1 MAINIQSLFSDIIE
15 TPAQRQERMLTEG
28 ILRGRE
34 LTGGLTGLAR
44 TQAPLVSALS
54 MQMPQRQEALRRT
67 AGGMLG
73 LDVRTES
80 EKLQDIL
87 RQADTSTPVGMRGL
101 ARDIR
106 QIAPA
111 KAMTLLQTADEQERE
126 QKEAERRQQ
135 EFALR
140 STAALQEIQ
149 TREQARIAAENDA
162 NAQQNYRNYVAGL
175 VEGNEKFSG
184 LAPGIRNGSVPKER
198 MEKIVDELMEKPD
211 PKQLSIFQGYVDD
224 NHVTLQGNFFT
235 MDGEPITLEP
245 DDKVATASV
254 TGAFGDVT
262 GLTEQQ
268 KNNLSQQEIAA
279 ANFVRGT
286 NNVLDLLRDQ
296 EDINTFVASIAGTAD
311 DLIQEGAA
319 VFREI
324 APDVSTSIESY
335 KGVFDGLGV
344 EGSRFQSAIFGLALQ
359 YAAASGLGSGRDLGE
374 KDVENA
380 IRAIGSDRSDPAA
393 ITAVLNDKKK
403 EIIDRYRGAYFYATG
418 EEYQGNLDPFATRA
432 SDQYFTEQ

>member
-15 TPAQRQERMLTEG
+15 TPAQRQERLLGEG
-28 ILRGRE
+28 ILKGRE
-34 LTGGLTGLAR
+34 LTSGLTGLAR
-44 TQAPLVSALS
+44 TQAPLVSALA
-54 MQMPQRQEALRRT
+54 MQMPQRQEAMRRGV
-67 AGGMLG
+67 GGMLG

-87 RQADTSTPVGMRGL
+87 RQADTSTPAGMRGL

-106 QIAPA
+106 QIAPSQ
-111 KAMTLLQTADEQERE
+111 AMTLLQAADEQERE
-126 QKEAERRQQ
+126 QQQ
-135 EFALR
+135 FALE
-140 STAALQEIQ
+140 STAALQEIE
-149 TREQARIAAENDA
+149 TREQARIAADSAA
-162 NAQQNYRNYVAGL
+162 NAQQRYRNYVAGL

-184 LAPGIRNGSVPKER
+184 LAPLIRDGSVPEER
-198 MEKIVDELMEKPD
+198 IQKIVDELMEKPD
-211 PKQLSIFQGYVDD
+211 PKELSIFQGYVDGE
-224 NHVTLQGNFFT
+224 HVTLQGDGFGNYFT
-235 MDGEPITLEP
+235 MDGSPITLGR

-268 KNNLSQQEIAA
+268 KNDLSQQEISA
-279 ANFVRGT
+279 ANFVRST

-319 VFREI
+319 AFREI
-324 APDVSTSIESY
+324 APEVSTSIESY

-344 EGSRFQSAIFGLALQ
+344 ESSRFQSAIFGLALQ
-359 YAAASGLGSGRDLGE
+359 YAAASGLGSGRDLSE
-374 KDVENA
+374 RDVENA

-403 EIIDRYRGAYFYATG
+403 EIIDRYRGAHFYATG
-418 EEYQGNLDPFATRA
+418 EEYQGNLDPFAPNNVDR
-432 SDQYFTEQ
+432 YFEGQ